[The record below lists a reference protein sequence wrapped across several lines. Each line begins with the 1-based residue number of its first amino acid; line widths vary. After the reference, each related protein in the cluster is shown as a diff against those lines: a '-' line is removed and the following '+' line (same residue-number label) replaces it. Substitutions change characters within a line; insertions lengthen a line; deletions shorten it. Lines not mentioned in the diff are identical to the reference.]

1 MGEADEGRRA
11 LAAGYLRG
19 RTLEEA
25 LAAWR
30 LDYEAPTYRERRP
43 MLTRLGNV
51 IRRLAAE
58 GEAREDAATDD
69 PGQRRRRGPPQRTGR
84 SKSREETP

>member
-1 MGEADEGRRA
+1 VGESDEKRRV
-11 LAAGYLRG
+11 LAAGYPRG

-30 LDYEAPTYRERRP
+30 SDYDAPTYREGRP
-43 MLTRLGNV
+43 QLARLGNV

-58 GEAREDAATDD
+58 AEARDEAAADH
-69 PGQRRRRGPPQRTGR
+69 PKARRRER
-84 SKSREETP
+84 

>member
-1 MGEADEGRRA
+1 MGEPDEGRRA

-30 LDYEAPTYRERRP
+30 SDYDAPTYRERRP
-43 MLTRLGNV
+43 MLARLGNV
-51 IRRLAAE
+51 IRKLADEAE
-58 GEAREDAATDD
+58 AQGDAASDYSET
-69 PGQRRRRGPPQRTGR
+69 RRRKR
-84 SKSREETP
+84 

>member
-1 MGEADEGRRA
+1 MAEPDEGRRA
-11 LAAGYLRG
+11 LAAGYLHG

-30 LDYEAPTYRERRP
+30 SDYDAPTYRERR
-43 MLTRLGNV
+43 TRLARLGTM

-58 GEAREDAATDD
+58 AEARADAVADVSS
-69 PGQRRRRGPPQRTGR
+69 QRPRGRTGGR
-84 SKSREETP
+84 PAELPGRQS

>member
-1 MGEADEGRRA
+1 MGESDEGRRV

-30 LDYEAPTYRERRP
+30 SDYDAPTYRERRP
-43 MLTRLGNV
+43 MLVRLGNV

-58 GEAREDAATDD
+58 AEAQDDAAADH
-69 PGQRRRRGPPQRTGR
+69 PGQRTRNSPPRRGRAG
-84 SKSREETP
+84 

>member
-1 MGEADEGRRA
+1 MAELDEGRRA
-11 LAAGYLRG
+11 RAAGYLEG

-30 LDYEAPTYRERRP
+30 SDYDAPTYRERRP
-43 MLTRLGNV
+43 QLARLGHA

-58 GEAREDAATDD
+58 ADRREEARAD
-69 PGQRRRRGPPQRTGR
+69 PPARRER
-84 SKSREETP
+84 

>member
-1 MGEADEGRRA
+1 MGEPDEGRRA
-11 LAAGYLRG
+11 LAAGYLKG

-30 LDYEAPTYRERRP
+30 AEYDAHSYRERRP
-43 MLTRLGNV
+43 MLARLGTV

-58 GEAREDAATDD
+58 AEVREDAARDH
-69 PGQRRRRGPPQRTGR
+69 PEARRRRRR
-84 SKSREETP
+84 SAP

>member
-1 MGEADEGRRA
+1 M
-11 LAAGYLRG
+11 LAAGYLHG

-30 LDYEAPTYRERRP
+30 SDYDAPTYRVRQP
-43 MLTRLGNV
+43 MLARLGNV

-58 GEAREDAATDD
+58 AEARDEAATDQ
-69 PGQRRRRGPPQRTGR
+69 PRRRTKKSPPRRTGAG
-84 SKSREETP
+84 

>member
-1 MGEADEGRRA
+1 MEDLDEGRRA
-11 LAAGYLRG
+11 LAAGYLKG

-30 LDYEAPTYRERRP
+30 AEYDAHSYRERRP
-43 MLTRLGNV
+43 MLARLGNV

-58 GEAREDAATDD
+58 AETQEDAARDHPETRRR
-69 PGQRRRRGPPQRTGR
+69 QRRSAP
-84 SKSREETP
+84 

>member
-1 MGEADEGRRA
+1 MGEPDEGRRA
-11 LAAGYLRG
+11 LAAGYLKE

-30 LDYEAPTYRERRP
+30 SDYDAPTYRERRT
-43 MLTRLGNV
+43 MLARLGNV

-58 GEAREDAATDD
+58 AEVRDEAASDH
-69 PGQRRRRGPPQRTGR
+69 PGQRKRKNPPRRGRAG
-84 SKSREETP
+84 